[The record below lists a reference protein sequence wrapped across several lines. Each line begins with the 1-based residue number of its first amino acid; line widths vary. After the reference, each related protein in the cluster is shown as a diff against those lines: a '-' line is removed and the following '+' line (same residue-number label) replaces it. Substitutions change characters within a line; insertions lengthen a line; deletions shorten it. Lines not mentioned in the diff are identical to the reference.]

1 MPSRGMGDM
10 RPSKMPKARTI
21 TRKDDPDKVEMFS
34 GGGLYAN
41 IAAKKKRIA
50 AGSGEK
56 MRKAGAKGAPKKS
69 DFAQA
74 AKTASFK
81 GGGSMLLTKLQQAL
95 ENISSKNISP
105 TERVFKPVES
115 DFNTKVIGGGSVN
128 KFGKGLGG
136 RASATKKLSKDL
148 EIEGYLE
155 GFATKSKGN
164 PSRAELTGGGV
175 KLTKRFTKGGETKS
189 RVNEAGNYTKPGMR
203 KALFER
209 IKAGGKGGAPGQWS
223 ARKAQMLAQQ
233 YKKSGGGYKD

>member
-1 MPSRGMGDM
+1 MLPSRGMGAI
-10 RPSKMPKARTI
+10 RPSKMPKAKTI
-21 TRKDDPDKVEMFS
+21 TRKDDPNEVEMFS

-69 DFAQA
+69 DFANA

-81 GGGSMLLTKLQQAL
+81 EGG
-95 ENISSKNISP
+95 
-105 TERVFKPVES
+105 
-115 DFNTKVIGGGSVN
+115 
-128 KFGKGLGG
+128 
-136 RASATKKLSKDL
+136 
-148 EIEGYLE
+148 
-155 GFATKSKGN
+155 
-164 PSRAELTGGGV
+164 
-175 KLTKRFTKGGETKS
+175 KS